1 MTRPRRLAAFAL
13 GALLAGA
20 APSARA
26 QEQVQLRRYSDV
38 VAVRTAPGQ
47 PDRVLYYFA
56 PVADLQQ
63 GGHVEQGSGG
73 HSELYLSGGARV
85 ALRASGHA
93 ILDKLSAEGDV
104 LRFPILTM
112 VEVRGGSRSLELKLP
127 GGVVCRVGESTAVI
141 EQLPKRLRVRNQ
153 VGLPL
158 SVAGPPPA
166 ETYEL
171 HAGQEVVFPLLDTPL
186 PEAQTTVAWGNL
198 SVRFAPGV
206 QVSVEEQWLRVER
219 AAEGELHAE
228 APVSV
233 GGVATRP
240 GGGRLVV
247 YNPVPAV
254 ALPPE
259 PPPPAEPAPE
269 PQPEPE
275 AVPETVPESETEPAA
290 PDEPPPEE
298 ETQR

>member
-1 MTRPRRLAAFAL
+1 VTRAGRLALAL

-20 APSARA
+20 GGAARA
-26 QEQVQLRRYSDV
+26 QELVQLRRYSDV
-38 VAVRTAPGQ
+38 VAVRTAPGERE
-47 PDRVLYYFA
+47 RVLYYFA
-56 PVADLQQ
+56 PIADLQQ

-85 ALRASGHA
+85 SLRASGHA
-93 ILDKLSAEGDV
+93 ILERISAEGDV

-112 VEVRGGSRSLELKLP
+112 VEVKGGSRPLDLELP
-127 GGVVCRVGESTAVI
+127 GGVSCRIGETAVVI

-153 VGLPL
+153 VGEKI
-158 SVAGPPPA
+158 SVVGPPPA
-166 ETYEL
+166 VPYEL
-171 HAGQEVVFPLLDTPL
+171 LAGQEVVFPLLDTPL
-186 PEAQTTVAWGNL
+186 PEAQTTVAWGDL

-206 QVSVEEQWLRVER
+206 QVSLEEQWLRVER
-219 AAEGELHAE
+219 AAEGQLHAE

-240 GGGRLVV
+240 GEGRLVV
-247 YNPVPAV
+247 YNPRPAAAKPPV
-254 ALPPE
+254 PPE
-259 PPPPAEPAPE
+259 PPASTETSPQ

-275 AVPETVPESETEPAA
+275 TQPAEPV
-290 PDEPPPEE
+290 EPPPAE

>member
-1 MTRPRRLAAFAL
+1 VTRRGRLALAL
-13 GALLAGA
+13 GVLLAGA
-20 APSARA
+20 GGAARA
-26 QEQVQLRRYSDV
+26 QELVQVRRYSDV
-38 VAVRTAPGQ
+38 VAVRTAPGER
-47 PDRVLYYFA
+47 DRVLYYFA

-85 ALRASGHA
+85 ALRAGGHV
-93 ILDKLSAEGDV
+93 ILERLSAGGNL
-104 LRFPILTM
+104 LRLPILTM
-112 VEVRGGSRSLELKLP
+112 VEVRGGAVPLDLELP
-127 GGVVCRVGESTAVI
+127 GGVSCRIGETAVVI
-141 EQLPKRLRVRNQ
+141 EELPKRLRLRNQ
-153 VGLPL
+153 VGDP
-158 SVAGPPPA
+158 VHVVGPPPA
-166 ETYEL
+166 EPYEL
-171 HAGQEVVFPLLDTPL
+171 LAGQELVFPLLETPL
-186 PEAQTTVAWGNL
+186 PLAQTTVAWGDL

-206 QVSVEEQWLRVER
+206 QVSLEEQWLRVER

-240 GGGRLVV
+240 GAGRLVV
-247 YNPVPAV
+247 YNPRPTV

-275 AVPETVPESETEPAA
+275 TVPETVPETETEPAA